1 MLGGGLSKCVSL
13 FQAIEQVPQEQKES
27 VTRTAKM
34 RTLGNIRLI
43 AELFKKS
50 VVPEKIVHMC
60 IQDLTGDAKH
70 EPSENNVEVN
80 NMDLIFLAHAART
93 CGSSF
98 AGRITS
104 KLTSHAKS
112 KSILMSC
119 CRMMQPEK
127 FL

>member
-1 MLGGGLSKCVSL
+1 MSKCLLLGGGSSKCLSL
-13 FQAIEQVPQEQKES
+13 LQAIEQVPQEQKES

-80 NMDLIFLAHAART
+80 SMDLIFLAHAART
-93 CGSSF
+93 CGSTF
-98 AGRITS
+98 AGRIAS
-104 KLTSHAKS
+104 KLTSHAKC
-112 KSILMSC
+112 KFILKSC
-119 CRMMQPEK
+119 CRMV
-127 FL
+127 

>member
-1 MLGGGLSKCVSL
+1 MCLSL
-13 FQAIEQVPQEQKES
+13 LQAIEQVPQEQKES

-70 EPSENNVEVN
+70 EPSENNVEVI
-80 NMDLIFLAHAART
+80 NMDPIPPSWHMLLVLVVAVVLVALQVHFEQT
-93 CGSSF
+93 
-98 AGRITS
+98 
-104 KLTSHAKS
+104 AKPCKVQVYS
-112 KSILMSC
+112 DVML
-119 CRMMQPEK
+119 
-127 FL
+127 